1 MAYNVLKGAV
11 DGSVDQHGDQEI
23 NGVKVFKNTVSASVF
38 WDTDAQSPCATM
50 KDVAIKKVTGGSTG
64 GVLTYTA
71 AGEATSNFNLT
82 FDGTTLT
89 TKNLSA
95 ACIEGDASDIRNVPP
110 DRFNGTIPAHAIKM
124 GNGLTNVRGN
134 LQIQTHEGMV
144 VDQNGLSISLAN
156 NGGMTLTGN
165 KLTIDASKTTN
176 VTESGQ
182 NLSDQDL
189 LMVSDISRGNIV
201 HTTLN
206 NFYEGYI
213 KNKVQHAAG
222 KINEIQVKGGQGF
235 TSSPNFSYD
244 ISTNTLKVDG
254 TTRTQNLKVTG
265 DITCEGAVF
274 QNIATVSSRI
284 YEVQPSDYT
293 LLCDTKEC
301 PITVVLPPA
310 CNNTGRVISIK
321 KASSDKYKIN
331 SYPVVL
337 KVSEGNIDRSDET
350 VIKTNYSFRSVQS
363 DGENW
368 WVVGAKGT

>member
-11 DGSVDQHGDQEI
+11 EGSVDQHGDQEI
-23 NGVKVFKNTVSASVF
+23 NGVKVFKDTVSASVF

-50 KDVAIKKVTGGSTG
+50 KDVAITKIKGGTTG
-64 GVLTYTA
+64 GVLTYTSD
-71 AGEATSNFNLT
+71 GQATSNFNLT

-95 ACIEGDASDIRNVPP
+95 TCIEGDASDIRNVPA
-110 DRFNGTIPAHAIKM
+110 DRFNDTIPAHALKI

-134 LQIQTHEGMV
+134 LQIQTNEGLT
-144 VDQNGLSISLAN
+144 VDQNGLSLLTAN
-156 NGGMTLTGN
+156 NGGLTLTGN
-165 KLTIDASKTTN
+165 KLAIDASKTTN

-189 LMVSDISRGNIV
+189 LIVTDISRGNVV

-222 KINEIQVKGGQGF
+222 NINEVQIKNSQGF
-235 TSSPNFSYD
+235 TSSPNFNYD

-254 TTRTQNLKVTG
+254 TTKTQNLKVTG
-265 DITCEGAVF
+265 DVTCEGAVF
-274 QNIATVSSRI
+274 QNITTVASRI
-284 YEVQPSDYT
+284 YEVQASDYT
-293 LLCDTKEC
+293 LICDTKEC
-301 PITVVLPPA
+301 PVTVVLPPA
-310 CNNTGRVISIK
+310 CNNKGRIISVK

-337 KVSEGNIDRSDET
+337 KVNEGNIDRKDET
-350 VIKTNYSFRSVQS
+350 VIKTNYSFRTVQS